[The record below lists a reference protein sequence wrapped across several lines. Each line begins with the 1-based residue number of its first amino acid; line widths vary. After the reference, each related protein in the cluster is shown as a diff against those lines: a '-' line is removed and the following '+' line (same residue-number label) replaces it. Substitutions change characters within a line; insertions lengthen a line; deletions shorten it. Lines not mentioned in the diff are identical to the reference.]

1 VRFRTYAGASRG
13 INDVMGAFASRGG
26 NAYGDQMRDLAYVD
40 SARSSAARDD
50 SETGLNQ
57 QKYAAR
63 ESLPSVLS
71 EIPLPAGI
79 TPGAIAS
86 LYASSENPNLRD
98 VTQGLGDLNSYE
110 AQRGALGAAQR
121 GDVMGVNLYGAAA
134 QPGTGVEPFK
144 QSESGVIN
152 SITGNHSW
160 SPGHGALVNSRN
172 AAAGASAAAG
182 RASDAHAGLY
192 QQQAMNERYRD
203 VAPGYSVVQ
212 LGQQPA
218 AQMPGIIGAL
228 PDGRPIVQND
238 DGSISTHRMA
248 TVTDPR
254 LNGGRATNIPTM
266 INGQTVMPEQALE
279 AAVGGKG
286 VDPYTGKPY
295 ASYDSVD
302 DAEVDYALRQHPQI
316 DREASWQQQQFQ
328 QRAGNR
334 VVDTLQEVYRAPM
347 TPQQM
352 DAGSGG
358 GADGTAK
365 QQRYNELVAQGM
377 PPRAAQ
383 AVVDGTLKPI
393 GDANGLVKGY
403 ADVANQQTV
412 STIDDKGML
421 QLTDYGR
428 QFYGQTAPAAA
439 PAAAPAGVPPGAEIA
454 TNDKG
459 DIMYRDPVT
468 KQWVPAK

>member
-1 VRFRTYAGASRG
+1 MRFRTYAGASRG

-50 SETGLNQ
+50 SEAGLNQ
-57 QKYAAR
+57 QRFAAR

-71 EIPLPAGI
+71 EIPLPAGM
-79 TPGAIAS
+79 TPGAVAS
-86 LYASSENPNLRD
+86 MMAGSDNMNFRD
-98 VTQGLGDLNSYE
+98 FTQGLGDLNSYE
-110 AQRGALGAAQR
+110 AQRAALGAAQR
-121 GDVMGVNLYGAAA
+121 GDNDSLNRFSTAAKPGNVYTPHVVNETASYNSATGAG
-134 QPGTGVEPFK
+134 QFT
-144 QSESGVIN
+144 
-152 SITGNHSW
+152 
-160 SPGHGALVNSRN
+160 PGHGALVNQRN

-182 RASDAHAGLY
+182 RASDAHAELY
-192 QQQAMNERYRD
+192 GAQTDMERYLP
-203 VAPGYSVVQ
+203 VAPGYTVFQ
-212 LGQQPA
+212 QNPNAGQPA
-218 AQMPGIIGAL
+218 PAQEWQGVPFEVPEQSPVVGAL
-228 PDGRPIVQND
+228 
-238 DGSISTHRMA
+238 STVA
-248 TVTDPR
+248 T
-254 LNGGRATNIPTM
+254 
-266 INGQTVMPEQALE
+266 
-279 AAVGGKG
+279 
-286 VDPYTGKPY
+286 
-295 ASYDSVD
+295 
-302 DAEVDYALRQHPQI
+302 
-316 DREASWQQQQFQ
+316 
-328 QRAGNR
+328 
-334 VVDTLQEVYRAPM
+334 APM

-352 DAGSGG
+352 GAGSGG

-428 QFYGQTAPAAA
+428 QFYGQTAPAGAPAAA